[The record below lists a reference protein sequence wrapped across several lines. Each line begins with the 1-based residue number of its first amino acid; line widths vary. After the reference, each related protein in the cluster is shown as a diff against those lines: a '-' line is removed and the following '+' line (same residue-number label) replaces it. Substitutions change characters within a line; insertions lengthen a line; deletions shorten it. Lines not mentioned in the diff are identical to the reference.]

1 MSARPLLTLALLAL
15 AASGCTAIK
24 ATAHIA
30 QIEEAIYDAE
40 DAKADSQAVYEY
52 TLATE
57 YRLKAH
63 EEWGYSSFGAAEMLA
78 RKATD
83 YARQAEEMA
92 RYGSTDEDTI
102 KSEKLLE
109 QIDDGEDVV
118 PEQLEKP
125 IEKPIEGEDIDLED
139 LDLDEEW

>member
-1 MSARPLLTLALLAL
+1 MSARSLWTLPLWVL

-30 QIEEAIYDAE
+30 QIEEAMYDAE
-40 DAKADSQAVYEY
+40 DAKADSKAVYEY

-83 YARQAEEMA
+83 YARQSEEMA
-92 RYGSTDEDTI
+92 RYGSTDDDTI

-109 QIDDGEDVV
+109 QIDKGGDIV
-118 PEQLEKP
+118 PETYQKP
-125 IEKPIEGEDIDLED
+125 EEKPIEGEG
-139 LDLDEEW
+139 LDLDEEDW